1 MAQEPKKRGR
11 TSGMSVLLMLLLVLV
26 GAAGAVGTLLLLGDG
41 TLFGKK
47 SPGVQAREKDEDHEG
62 KVGVPLSVRVIDP
75 YETVTREDL
84 INPQTKD
91 FLVQWV
97 DKEKVAQNGFI
108 TDPMQI
114 IGRVTRREKKVK
126 YAFTEA
132 DFMPKGTR
140 PGPAAAVEA
149 GMSGIAIDPAQ
160 IPGFEFMGIN
170 DRFDIVATQ
179 KVDSKA
185 ASTDPRFSTPEA
197 DRAKAEEKAWDTTSR
212 ILASDGKVIQPL
224 SLDPAKRKGQKVF
237 VQVKVSEVGPLTEAL
252 AVGAKLSASF
262 RGSAPGAGDTDLPT
276 PAAAPKL
283 EQIQVIQGGK
293 TTTISVPA
301 TPPTDDAAQ
310 PAQEP
315 K

>member
-47 SPGVQAREKDEDHEG
+47 SPGVQAREKDENHEG
-62 KVGVPLSVRVIDP
+62 KVRVPLSVRVVDP
-75 YETVTREDL
+75 YEVVVREDL
-84 INPQTKD
+84 VHPQTKD
-91 FLVQWV
+91 FVVRWV
-97 DKEKVAQNGFI
+97 DKNAVIERGFI

-179 KVDSKA
+179 KVESKA
-185 ASTDPRFSTPEA
+185 VLSDPRFTTSEA
-197 DRAKAEEKAWDTTSR
+197 ERAKAEEKAWDTTSR
-212 ILASDGKVIQPL
+212 NLVSNGKVIRPL
-224 SLDPAKRKGQKVF
+224 SSDPTRRKGQKVF
-237 VQVKVSEVGPLTEAL
+237 VQVKASEFGPLTDAL
-252 AVGAKLSASF
+252 TVGAKLNASI
-262 RGSAPGAGDTDLPT
+262 RGSAPGAGDTDLPA